1 MAAWDGK
8 AVDQQHQHQ
17 HQQQQQQRDKAAP
30 SSSSSS
36 PVLAGGGTA
45 PTLPR
50 KRKLLQLS
58 CSFCERTFNKT
69 EHLEVGV
76 RAVPLRHCH
85 SRLS

>member
-17 HQQQQQQRDKAAP
+17 QQQHRDKTAP

-36 PVLAGGGTA
+36 PVLAGGSTA
-45 PTLPR
+45 PIIPR

-69 EHLEVGV
+69 EHLEVGLG
-76 RAVPLRHCH
+76 AVLLPHCH
-85 SRLS
+85 TRLI